1 MRVNASI
8 VPGFFTMANMFC
20 GYYSTILSATAY
32 GSGAG
37 ENRFVTAAWLIIAA
51 AVLDVLDGKLA
62 RLTDSASDFGVQ
74 HDSLADVISFG
85 LAPSTLAY
93 YTFFYQWGT
102 LGLLA
107 SFTPLVFGSIRL
119 ARFNVQSKGFH
130 KDHFSGLPIPAAA
143 VTICTFVL
151 FNLEMWNQLRW
162 SKVFFAL
169 ILMVGLLMISNI
181 RYEMM
186 PNFKLGHGFANSL
199 KIFLVV
205 FCVIGIVFYPHSL
218 FFPLS
223 VMYILSGLLNAAIKA
238 IKKNGQQPTESEDI
252 SK

>member
-1 MRVNASI
+1 
-8 VPGFFTMANMFC
+8 MANMFC

-74 HDSLADVISFG
+74 YDSLADVISFG

-119 ARFNVQSKGFH
+119 
-130 KDHFSGLPIPAAA
+130 
-143 VTICTFVL
+143 
-151 FNLEMWNQLRW
+151 
-162 SKVFFAL
+162 
-169 ILMVGLLMISNI
+169 
-181 RYEMM
+181 
-186 PNFKLGHGFANSL
+186 
-199 KIFLVV
+199 
-205 FCVIGIVFYPHSL
+205 
-218 FFPLS
+218 
-223 VMYILSGLLNAAIKA
+223 
-238 IKKNGQQPTESEDI
+238 
-252 SK
+252 